1 MRKLSLEA
9 TLTQRSTKRFWPPA
23 VLEVWKY
30 FRKNTLASIGLAVM
44 LLLVVCAVLAPFIT
58 PSGYAEQKYLTEIN
72 AFPSFKHM
80 FGVDAMGRDYFSR
93 VIYGIRVSLSVG
105 FITAFIALFIG
116 VPLGA
121 TAGFFSGI
129 VDWFVMRLVET
140 FSVIPPLLVAI
151 LFVTLFGS
159 GLQNVIII
167 LAVVSWMDVCRLV
180 RGEIMALK
188 EREYSRAAKA
198 IGAKPYRVLFRHL
211 LPNAVA
217 PIIVGMVLC
226 VPNAIMME
234 ASLSFLGV
242 GINPP
247 TPSWGQMISDGLY
260 YIQFYWHLTLFP
272 AIFLA
277 LTVLSLSFIGDG
289 LRDAMD
295 PKLRGRR

>member
-1 MRKLSLEA
+1 MMTVK
-9 TLTQRSTKRFWPPA
+9 KIFPPD
-23 VLEVWKY
+23 VVEIWKY
-30 FRKNTLASIGLAVM
+30 FRKNTLAVLGLAIMGV
-44 LLLVVCAVLAPFIT
+44 LLLCALFAPFIT
-58 PSGYAEQKYLTEIN
+58 PAGYAEQKYLTEIN
-72 AFPSFKHM
+72 AFPSLQHL
-80 FGVDAMGRDYFSR
+80 FGVDAVGRDYFSR
-93 VIYGIRVSLSVG
+93 VIYGTRVSFFVG
-105 FITAFIALFIG
+105 FTTAFIALFIG

-121 TAGFFSGI
+121 LAGYFGGI
-129 VDWFVMRLVET
+129 VDWIVMRLVET

-167 LAVVSWMDVCRLV
+167 LSLVSWMGVCRLV
-180 RGEIMALK
+180 RGEVLALRQ
-188 EREYSRAAKA
+188 REYAMAAKA
-198 IGAKPYRVLFRHL
+198 LGVKPYRILFRHL

-226 VPNAIMME
+226 VPNAIMLE

-272 AIFLA
+272 ALFLA

>member
-1 MRKLSLEA
+1 M
-9 TLTQRSTKRFWPPA
+9 PPY
-23 VLEVWKY
+23 VSEVWNY
-30 FRKNTLASIGLAVM
+30 FQKNKLALIGFVSMLTLVA
-44 LLLVVCAVLAPFIT
+44 CALFAPLIT
-58 PSGYAEQKYLTEIN
+58 PAGYAEQKYLAEIN
-72 AFPSFKHM
+72 GFPSFSHW

-93 VIYGIRVSLSVG
+93 IIYGIRVSLSVG
-105 FITAFIALFIG
+105 FITAVIALFIG

-121 TAGFFSGI
+121 LAGYFSGI
-129 VDWFVMRLVET
+129 VDWMIMRLVET

-167 LAVVSWMDVCRLV
+167 LALVSWMDVCRLV
-180 RGEIMALK
+180 RGEILTLK
-188 EREYSRAAKA
+188 EREYSTAAKA
-198 IGAKPYRVLFRHL
+198 IGVKPYRVLFRHL

-247 TPSWGQMISDGLY
+247 TPSWGQMISDGLF

>member
-1 MRKLSLEA
+1 MNVK
-9 TLTQRSTKRFWPPA
+9 TL
-23 VLEVWKY
+23 
-30 FRKNTLASIGLAVM
+30 SIGRVDILEIWCYFHKNKLA
-44 LLLVVCAVLAPFIT
+44 LVGLGVIFVFILAGIFAPLIT
-58 PSGYAEQKYLTEIN
+58 PAGYAELKYLDEIN
-72 AFPSFKHM
+72 SFPSLNHW
-80 FGVDAMGRDYFSR
+80 FGVDAVGRDYFSR
-93 VIYGIRVSLSVG
+93 VIYGIRVSLFVG
-105 FITAFIALFIG
+105 FTTAFVSLFVG

-121 TAGFFSGI
+121 LAGYLGGA
-129 VDWFVMRLVET
+129 VDWGVMRLVET

-151 LFVTLFGS
+151 LFVIKFGS
-159 GLQNVIII
+159 GLQNIIFI
-167 LAVVSWMDVCRLV
+167 LTLVSWMDICRLV
-180 RGEIMALK
+180 RGEILTLK
-188 EREYSRAAKA
+188 EREYSIAAKA
-198 IGAKPYRVLFRHL
+198 IGVKPYRILFCHL

-226 VPNAIMME
+226 VPNAIMLE
-234 ASLSFLGV
+234 AMLSFLGV
-242 GINPP
+242 GVNPP

>member
-1 MRKLSLEA
+1 M
-9 TLTQRSTKRFWPPA
+9 
-23 VLEVWKY
+23 
-30 FRKNTLASIGLAVM
+30 
-44 LLLVVCAVLAPFIT
+44 
-58 PSGYAEQKYLTEIN
+58 
-72 AFPSFKHM
+72 
-80 FGVDAMGRDYFSR
+80 
-93 VIYGIRVSLSVG
+93 
-105 FITAFIALFIG
+105 
-116 VPLGA
+116 
-121 TAGFFSGI
+121 AGFFSGI
-129 VDWFVMRLVET
+129 VDWLVMRLVET

-167 LAVVSWMDVCRLV
+167 LALVSWMDVCRLV
-180 RGEIMALK
+180 RGEILTLK

-198 IGAKPYRVLFRHL
+198 IGVKPYRVLFRHL

-260 YIQFYWHLTLFP
+260 YIQFYWYLTLFP

>member
-1 MRKLSLEA
+1 MKVRKI
-9 TLTQRSTKRFWPPA
+9 FPPY
-23 VLEVWKY
+23 VVEIWKY
-30 FRKNTLASIGLAVM
+30 FRKNKLALIGLTIM
-44 LLLVVCAVLAPFIT
+44 IVLALCAIFAPLIT

-72 AFPSFKHM
+72 GFPSAKHV

-105 FITAFIALFIG
+105 FITAIIALFIG

-121 TAGFFSGI
+121 LAGFFSGI
-129 VDWFVMRLVET
+129 VDWLIMRLVET

-159 GLQNVIII
+159 GLQNVIFI
-167 LAVVSWMDVCRLV
+167 LALVSWMDVCRLV
-180 RGEIMALK
+180 RGEILTLK
-188 EREYSRAAKA
+188 QREYSTAAKA
-198 IGAKPYRVLFRHL
+198 IGVRPYRVLFRHL

-226 VPNAIMME
+226 VPNAIMLE

-289 LRDAMD
+289 LRDALD

>member
-1 MRKLSLEA
+1 MNVK
-9 TLTQRSTKRFWPPA
+9 TL
-23 VLEVWKY
+23 
-30 FRKNTLASIGLAVM
+30 SIGRVDILETWRYFHKNKLTLIGLGVIFVFILATIF
-44 LLLVVCAVLAPFIT
+44 APLIT
-58 PSGYAEQKYLTEIN
+58 PAGYAEQKYLDKIN
-72 AFPSFKHM
+72 SFPSLSHW
-80 FGVDAMGRDYFSR
+80 FGVDAVGRDYFSR
-93 VIYGIRVSLSVG
+93 VIYGIRVSGLVG
-105 FITAFIALFIG
+105 FSTAFIALFIG

-121 TAGFFSGI
+121 LAGYLGGT
-129 VDWFVMRLVET
+129 VDWVVMRLVET

-159 GLQNVIII
+159 GLQNIIFI
-167 LAVVSWMDVCRLV
+167 LALVSWMDICRLV
-180 RGEIMALK
+180 RGEVLTLK
-188 EREYSRAAKA
+188 EREYSIAAKA
-198 IGAKPYRVLFRHL
+198 IGAKPYRILFRHL

-217 PIIVGMVLC
+217 PIIVGLVLC
-226 VPNAIMME
+226 VPNAIMLE
-234 ASLSFLGV
+234 AMLSFLGV
-242 GINPP
+242 GVNPP

>member
-1 MRKLSLEA
+1 MPI
-9 TLTQRSTKRFWPPA
+9 QRFLPPD
-23 VLEVWKY
+23 VLEVWHY
-30 FRKNTLASIGLAVM
+30 FKKNRLAVLGM
-44 LLLVVCAVLAPFIT
+44 ILVLVLIVCAIIAPLIT
-58 PSGYAEQKYLTEIN
+58 PAGYAEQKYLTEIN
-72 AFPSFKHM
+72 AFPSFSHW
-80 FGVDAMGRDYFSR
+80 FGVDALGRDYFSR

-105 FITAFIALFIG
+105 VITAFIALFIG
-116 VPLGA
+116 VPLGSF
-121 TAGFFSGI
+121 AGYFSGV
-129 VDWFVMRLVET
+129 VDWGIMRLVET

-167 LAVVSWMDVCRLV
+167 LALVSWMDVCRLV
-180 RGEIMALK
+180 RGEMLALK
-188 EREYSRAAKA
+188 QREYATAAKA
-198 IGAKPYRVLFRHL
+198 IGVKPYRVLFRHL

-226 VPNAIMME
+226 VPNAIMLE

>member
-1 MRKLSLEA
+1 MNVKTLSIGRVDILEIWRYFHKNKLSLIG
-9 TLTQRSTKRFWPPA
+9 SGVIF
-23 VLEVWKY
+23 V
-30 FRKNTLASIGLAVM
+30 FILAAIF
-44 LLLVVCAVLAPFIT
+44 APLIT
-58 PSGYAEQKYLTEIN
+58 PAGYAELKYLDKIN
-72 AFPSFKHM
+72 SFPSLNNW
-80 FGVDAMGRDYFSR
+80 FGVDAVGRDYFSR
-93 VIYGIRVSLSVG
+93 VIYGIRVSVFVG
-105 FITAFIALFIG
+105 CTTAFISLFIG

-121 TAGFFSGI
+121 LAGYLGGT
-129 VDWFVMRLVET
+129 VDWGVMRLVET

-159 GLQNVIII
+159 GLQNVIFI
-167 LAVVSWMDVCRLV
+167 LALVSWMDICRLV
-180 RGEIMALK
+180 RGEILTLK
-188 EREYSRAAKA
+188 EREYSMAARA
-198 IGAKPYRVLFRHL
+198 IGVKPYGVLFRHL

-226 VPNAIMME
+226 VPNAIMLE
-234 ASLSFLGV
+234 AMLSFLGV

>member
-1 MRKLSLEA
+1 MLLQSL
-9 TLTQRSTKRFWPPA
+9 LPPDVIEVWHYFKKNHLA
-23 VLEVWKY
+23 VL
-30 FRKNTLASIGLAVM
+30 GLLLM
-44 LLLVVCAVLAPFIT
+44 LLLLLCAIFAAPIT
-58 PSGYAEQKYLTEIN
+58 PAGYAEQKYLTEIN
-72 AFPSFKHM
+72 AFPSFTHW

-105 FITAFIALFIG
+105 VITAFIALFIG

-121 TAGFFSGI
+121 FAGYFSGLT
-129 VDWFVMRLVET
+129 DWCIMRLVET

-167 LAVVSWMDVCRLV
+167 LACVSWMDVCRLV
-180 RGEIMALK
+180 RGEILSLK
-188 EREYSRAAKA
+188 QREYATAAKA
-198 IGAKPYRVLFRHL
+198 IGVKPYRVLFRHL

-226 VPNAIMME
+226 VPNAIMLE

-247 TPSWGQMISDGLY
+247 TPSWGQMISDGLF

-289 LRDAMD
+289 LRDALD

>member
-1 MRKLSLEA
+1 MNVK
-9 TLTQRSTKRFWPPA
+9 TL
-23 VLEVWKY
+23 
-30 FRKNTLASIGLAVM
+30 SIGRVDILEIWRYFHKNKLALIGLGVIF
-44 LLLVVCAVLAPFIT
+44 VFILAAIFAPLIT
-58 PSGYAEQKYLTEIN
+58 PAGYAELKYLDKIN
-72 AFPSFKHM
+72 SFPSLNNW
-80 FGVDAMGRDYFSR
+80 FGVDAVGRDYFSR
-93 VIYGIRVSLSVG
+93 VIYGIRVSVFVG
-105 FITAFIALFIG
+105 CTTAFISLFIG

-121 TAGFFSGI
+121 LAGYLGGT
-129 VDWFVMRLVET
+129 VDWGVMRLVET

-151 LFVTLFGS
+151 LFVTVAGS
-159 GLQNVIII
+159 GLQNVIFI
-167 LAVVSWMDVCRLV
+167 LVLVSWMDICRLV
-180 RGEIMALK
+180 RGEILTLK
-188 EREYSRAAKA
+188 EREYSAAAKA

-226 VPNAIMME
+226 VPNAIMLE
-234 ASLSFLGV
+234 AMLSFLGV
-242 GINPP
+242 GVNPP

-295 PKLRGRR
+295 PRLRGRR

>member
-1 MRKLSLEA
+1 VNIKTLPIGGVDILEIWRHFHKNKLAL
-9 TLTQRSTKRFWPPA
+9 
-23 VLEVWKY
+23 
-30 FRKNTLASIGLAVM
+30 IGL
-44 LLLVVCAVLAPFIT
+44 VVIIVFILAAIFAPLIT
-58 PSGYAEQKYLTEIN
+58 PAGYAEQKYLSEIN
-72 AFPSFKHM
+72 NFPSLRHW
-80 FGVDAMGRDYFSR
+80 FGVDAVGRDYFSR
-93 VIYGIRVSLSVG
+93 VIYGIRVSLLVG
-105 FITAFIALFIG
+105 FVTAFIALFIG
-116 VPLGA
+116 VLLGA
-121 TAGFFSGI
+121 LAGYLGGV
-129 VDWFVMRLVET
+129 VDWVVMRLVET

-167 LAVVSWMDVCRLV
+167 LALTSWMDICRLV
-180 RGEIMALK
+180 RGEILTLK
-188 EREYSRAAKA
+188 EREYCVAAKA
-198 IGAKPYRVLFRHL
+198 IGVKSYRILFRHL

-226 VPNAIMME
+226 VPNAIMLE
-234 ASLSFLGV
+234 AMLSFLGV
-242 GINPP
+242 GVNPP